1 MADFNTPNL
10 CGANEAL
17 NNASSKI
24 ENLISEIDSKID
36 AAASEAAAAFESKLT
51 EVKAGLDGLAIDLPE
66 APAVNFQSEI
76 TSLINDVDRTTA
88 QGILSFNAKVAQLKQ
103 DFGDTLTEKGLDLNT
118 LISDASTRLGKD
130 VTAVSTTIDDVVTD
144 ISGAVTD
151 AYSSVTN
158 AVSGITSNISSGLG
172 VSGVSG
178 NITESIST
186 TTTAVTTGNI
196 CDLVPNLEIP
206 SSASGTGIT
215 TQEIEERGT
224 GTSVT
229 LTQSPKSIVSVQGK
243 KSTQSFFTNIQYKQ
257 NGKVIVPSAT
267 GTYSEIKVTYIVSLI
282 KEKPVAAKQAD
293 VPPEKE
299 EASIVSA
306 NTSAKD
312 TSFAGL
318 ISKFQKDVEGA
329 STSKDVSK
337 DFANIQSAISSIGSP
352 EFKAQQ
358 EKDFTTWQT
367 EYKKLKADPL
377 NYKPI
382 TTPTGS
388 IIKTTTPAAA
398 ITKEIKTDADGFTY
412 TETKRVTSSD
422 AGLSSRPK
430 EKWIELVRTDLAKE
444 VQSEIDT
451 TKYQESYD
459 FIEDFF
465 DNAKSVTTV
474 KEIIF
479 PEPVWNISSVYIY
492 ENIMVHPRTRQVE
505 LDGWVEYQIYDVDN
519 RGSDLIPNL
528 WYKLKDNKMTFVNI
542 TGNSFDLFT
551 TKRIFAIAV
560 DYTVLDKIDPNYKG

>member
-24 ENLISEIDSKID
+24 ENLINEIDSKID

-118 LISDASTRLGKD
+118 LISNASTRLGKD

-172 VSGVSG
+172 VSGVPG

-243 KSTQSFFTNIQYKQ
+243 KSAQSFFTNIQYKQ

-299 EASIVSA
+299 EASIVTTNSNA
-306 NTSAKD
+306 VDTKTLAYFSSTLKKLNTKSVL
-312 TSFAGL
+312 GL
-318 ISKFQKDVEGA
+318 ATEKEKTDLE
-329 STSKDVSK
+329 T
-337 DFANIQSAISSIGSP
+337 AISSIGSP
-352 EFKAQQ
+352 TLKSKMDADFAKANAFLSGTGPGTLSG
-358 EKDFTTWQT
+358 EITSS
-367 EYKKLKADPL
+367 L
-377 NYKPI
+377 NGPVDSNGKSNTI
-382 TTPTGS
+382 KVTTPESASTVT
-388 IIKTTTPAAA
+388 KEV
-398 ITKEIKTDADGFTY
+398 ITKVNPVTKRQETIEVKKTVKAPVSTVGFTNRKVEITEQFY
-412 TETKRVTSSD
+412 TSTLPSNVDVDIEEMKLIEKGYDLLLKYSPVSIVDIEARAYNSD
-422 AGLSSRPK
+422 GINFFLYQFQEGQLKENNVNNIIPAFTPPKNLFLQPK
-430 EKWIELVRTDLAKE
+430 ELDSNVLNINVVSITYRILEKLDP
-444 VQSEIDT
+444 
-451 TKYQESYD
+451 
-459 FIEDFF
+459 
-465 DNAKSVTTV
+465 SV
-474 KEIIF
+474 
-479 PEPVWNISSVYIY
+479 
-492 ENIMVHPRTRQVE
+492 
-505 LDGWVEYQIYDVDN
+505 
-519 RGSDLIPNL
+519 
-528 WYKLKDNKMTFVNI
+528 
-542 TGNSFDLFT
+542 
-551 TKRIFAIAV
+551 
-560 DYTVLDKIDPNYKG
+560 KG

>member
-76 TSLINDVDRTTA
+76 TSLINDVDKTTA
-88 QGILSFNAKVAQLKQ
+88 QGILAFNAKVAQLKQ
-103 DFGDTLTEKGLDLNT
+103 DFGDTLTEKGLT
-118 LISDASTRLGKD
+118 LDSL
-130 VTAVSTTIDDVVTD
+130 
-144 ISGAVTD
+144 VTD
-151 AYSSVTN
+151 ATTKL
-158 AVSGITSNISSGLG
+158 SGG
-172 VSGVSG
+172 
-178 NITESIST
+178 
-186 TTTAVTTGNI
+186 GNI
-196 CDLVPNLEIP
+196 CDLVPNLEIS

-243 KSTQSFFTNIQYKQ
+243 KSAQSFFTNIQYKQ